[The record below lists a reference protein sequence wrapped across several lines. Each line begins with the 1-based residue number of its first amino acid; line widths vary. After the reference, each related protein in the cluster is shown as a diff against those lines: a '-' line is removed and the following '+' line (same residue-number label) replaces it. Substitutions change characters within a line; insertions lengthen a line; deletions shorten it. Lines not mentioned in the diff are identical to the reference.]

1 MKVVRFPRAALLGG
15 CVLLLMSCTDP
26 SPLGVDAGPEAELL
40 GVLQPPPNVDLLSGL
55 LQCTPLPYDS
65 VTETIGAEGG
75 TLAVGGHV
83 LTVPPGALDSA
94 VSITAVAPSDTLNH
108 VRFQP
113 EGLTFQHPASLT
125 LSYAN
130 CNLLG
135 SLAPK
140 RMAYTTETFEILEFL
155 PSLDDLLAQTV
166 TANLQHFSEYAVA
179 W

>member
-1 MKVVRFPRAALLGG
+1 MRAALLSGG
-15 CVLLLMSCTDP
+15 ALLLLSCADP
-26 SPLGVDAGPEAELL
+26 SPLGIDSRGSRPQA
-40 GVLQPPPNVDLLSGL
+40 DLFGESLPVGL
-55 LQCTPLPYDS
+55 LTCTPLPYDS
-65 VTETIGAEGG
+65 VTQTIGPDGG
-75 TLAVGGHV
+75 TLAVGAHT

-94 VSITAVAPSDTLNH
+94 VSITAVAPSDTVNH

-113 EGLTFQHPASLT
+113 EGLTFQQPASLT

-130 CNLLG
+130 CNLWG

-140 RMAYTTETFEILEFL
+140 RIAYTTDALLILEYL

-166 TANLQHFSEYAVA
+166 TGRLEHFSEYAVA